1 MGNQWNRIK
10 MADCRHPIAHA
21 DRLIWQV
28 AFLSDEIG
36 NTVRQEL
43 DILRFK
49 AACRYFL
56 KQMVFGFLPK
66 SLQIMLVVVIDG
78 LTRQGIQE
86 IREWLRLKPMREGK
100 PFPQRLLHLI
110 GKLPVGGMNLLAH
123 SLTYIKEI
131 VKRKAGVAV
140 NADGNPFWTGD
151 QVSAYASPL
160 FFGGKDGHILVL
172 CVDQQNIVKALLV
185 EPGRKGQVIPPV
197 PLAADDI
204 GGHDLIDRP
213 QAFIVSQ

>member
-1 MGNQWNRIK
+1 MIDR
-10 MADCRHPIAHA
+10 RHSIARA
-21 DRLIWQV
+21 DRIIWQV

-110 GKLPVGGMNLLAH
+110 GKPPVGRVNLPAH

-160 FFGGKDGHILVL
+160 FFGGKDGYILVL
-172 CVDQQNIVKALLV
+172 RVDQQNIVKALLV

-204 GGHDLIDRP
+204 GGHDLINCP

>member
-10 MADCRHPIAHA
+10 MADCRHPISHA

-78 LTRQGIQE
+78 LTRQGVQE
-86 IREWLRLKPMREGK
+86 VWERLCLKPM
-100 PFPQRLLHLI
+100 
-110 GKLPVGGMNLLAH
+110 
-123 SLTYIKEI
+123 
-131 VKRKAGVAV
+131 
-140 NADGNPFWTGD
+140 
-151 QVSAYASPL
+151 
-160 FFGGKDGHILVL
+160 
-172 CVDQQNIVKALLV
+172 
-185 EPGRKGQVIPPV
+185 
-197 PLAADDI
+197 
-204 GGHDLIDRP
+204 
-213 QAFIVSQ
+213 

>member
-1 MGNQWNRIK
+1 MILMCCSISRSTAFGNGGDRHAQMGNQRNRVEMI
-10 MADCRHPIAHA
+10 DRRHSIARA
-21 DRLIWQV
+21 DRIIWQV

-86 IREWLRLKPMREGK
+86 IREWLQPETHARR
-100 PFPQRLLHLI
+100 
-110 GKLPVGGMNLLAH
+110 
-123 SLTYIKEI
+123 
-131 VKRKAGVAV
+131 
-140 NADGNPFWTGD
+140 
-151 QVSAYASPL
+151 
-160 FFGGKDGHILVL
+160 
-172 CVDQQNIVKALLV
+172 
-185 EPGRKGQVIPPV
+185 
-197 PLAADDI
+197 
-204 GGHDLIDRP
+204 
-213 QAFIVSQ
+213 

>member
-1 MGNQWNRIK
+1 
-10 MADCRHPIAHA
+10 MADCRHPVAYA
-21 DRLIWQV
+21 DCRIWQV
-28 AFLSDEIG
+28 ALLSDEIG
-36 NTVRQEL
+36 NTVSQEL

-110 GKLPVGGMNLLAH
+110 GKPPVGRVNLPAH

-131 VKRKAGVAV
+131 VKRKTGVAV
-140 NADGNPFWTGD
+140 NADSNPFGTG
-151 QVSAYASPL
+151 
-160 FFGGKDGHILVL
+160 
-172 CVDQQNIVKALLV
+172 N
-185 EPGRKGQVIPPV
+185 
-197 PLAADDI
+197 
-204 GGHDLIDRP
+204 
-213 QAFIVSQ
+213 

>member
-1 MGNQWNRIK
+1 MIDR
-10 MADCRHPIAHA
+10 RHPIAHA

-28 AFLSDEIG
+28 AFLTDEIG
-36 NTVRQEL
+36 NAVAQKL

-110 GKLPVGGMNLLAH
+110 GKPPVGRVNLPAH

-160 FFGGKDGHILVL
+160 FFGGKDSHILVL

-204 GGHDLIDRP
+204 GGHDLINRP

>member
-1 MGNQWNRIK
+1 
-10 MADCRHPIAHA
+10 
-21 DRLIWQV
+21 
-28 AFLSDEIG
+28 
-36 NTVRQEL
+36 
-43 DILRFK
+43 
-49 AACRYFL
+49 
-56 KQMVFGFLPK
+56 
-66 SLQIMLVVVIDG
+66 
-78 LTRQGIQE
+78 
-86 IREWLRLKPMREGK
+86 
-100 PFPQRLLHLI
+100 
-110 GKLPVGGMNLLAH
+110 MNLPAH

-160 FFGGKDGHILVL
+160 FFGGKDGYILVL
-172 CVDQQNIVKALLV
+172 RVDQQNIVKALLV

-204 GGHDLIDRP
+204 GGHDLINCP